1 MYSMNSFTTSAIPL
15 NCDKNLRV
23 SPCTFSAPQWHLR
36 SLIVLLI
43 LCKTKKTQIIVIFLL
58 KKSIQ
63 PPKIRSFVWKKLS
76 FFTLKDLPASQK
88 TEIVHEKMTKKCQK
102 SYQKEH
108 PAPQKPEV
116 LHEKN
121 VIFYS
126 KKPPSLA
133 KNSSCALII
142 FLFIFLLFFSFY
154 FFFRFFFLDRKK
166 LGFFLIEN
174 PKN

>member
-1 MYSMNSFTTSAIPL
+1 MHPSGSCA
-15 NCDKNLRV
+15 
-23 SPCTFSAPQWHLR
+23 H
-36 SLIVLLI
+36 SLKQNGHST
-43 LCKTKKTQIIVIFLL
+43 CKWD
-58 KKSIQ
+58 KKSNDTRNFIIANKEQ
-63 PPKIRSFVWKKLS
+63 ESSRESVRNLLFFPFQEKLW
-76 FFTLKDLPASQK
+76 FFYSKRAPSPTK
-88 TEIVHEKMTKKCQK
+88 T
-102 SYQKEH
+102 
-108 PAPQKPEV
+108 EV

-174 PKN
+174 QKTEVLHEKLKIVLPMGILKKKIPTPNFTKFLNP